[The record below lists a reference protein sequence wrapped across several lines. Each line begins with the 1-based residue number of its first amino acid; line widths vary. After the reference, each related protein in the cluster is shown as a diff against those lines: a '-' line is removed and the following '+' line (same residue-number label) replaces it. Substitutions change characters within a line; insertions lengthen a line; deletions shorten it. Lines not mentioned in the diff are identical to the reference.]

1 MRDVLINLAI
11 TPVATE
17 MEQQQ
22 TICQEDGK
30 QNVQMYRILHQPT
43 YLAWLEPLNSIAKMA
58 RVAIGG

>member
-1 MRDVLINLAI
+1 
-11 TPVATE
+11 